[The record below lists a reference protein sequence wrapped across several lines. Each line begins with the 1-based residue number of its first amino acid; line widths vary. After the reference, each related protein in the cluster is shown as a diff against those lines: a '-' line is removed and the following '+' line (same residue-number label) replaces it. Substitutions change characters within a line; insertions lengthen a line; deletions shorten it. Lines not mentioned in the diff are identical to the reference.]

1 MMSDKKIID
10 ITDECKKA
18 ERRQKWED
26 RLTKA
31 KNWWDENKRAI
42 IVGAPIVGGFA
53 IKGLQILGRHH
64 NLRLEQRN
72 KDRRCYDTS
81 LGHYWELK
89 RKLNNSDWVKIN
101 NRRKRGESLGEI
113 LNDLGVLK

>member
-26 RLTKA
+26 RLAKA
-31 KNWWDENKRAI
+31 KNWWDENKNAV

-53 IKGLQILGRHH
+53 IKGLQILGRYH

-101 NRRKRGESLGEI
+101 NRRRRGESLGEI